1 MNLTVKEL
9 AALEEQLTKEQLLV
23 KKYQAYA
30 RECQDAELKATC
42 NRIADKHRQHFNT
55 LLGYLQ

>member
-9 AALEEQLTKEQLLV
+9 TALEEQLTEEKLLV
-23 KKYQAYA
+23 KKYQTYA
-30 RECQDAELKATC
+30 RECSDAELKAKC
-42 NRIADKHRQHFNT
+42 NQIADKHRQHFNT